1 MADLIFTCWTTSLAG
16 ELRRLE
22 VVASCDQ
29 DARDLVFASCPAA
42 LAVSCRAGAHCEER
56 RHG

>member
-1 MADLIFTCWTTSLAG
+1 MAELIFTCWTTSRGG
-16 ELRRLE
+16 EMQRLE

-29 DARDLVFASCPAA
+29 DARQLAFASCPAA
-42 LAVSCRAGAHCEER
+42 LTVSCRAGARLEER